1 MQAQEVK
8 SSDSILD
15 LTATEM
21 AQKIKTGELSSQ
33 EVVEAHI
40 KRIES
45 VNKKLNAVIIKLY
58 DSARAQAIKAD
69 KAVKEGK
76 QLGPL
81 HGVPIT
87 IKEQFEVAGTQLCL
101 GVSTH
106 TGKISKT
113 DGPLVARLRSAG
125 AIILGKTNIPVSL
138 YGWEADNPVYG
149 TTNNPWN
156 QKRTPGGSSGGE
168 GAIIAARGSPMGL
181 GGDFGGS
188 IRIPSHFSGIHGL
201 KPTSQRLT
209 NVDTPSYLFS
219 SGQNVVYPQPGPM
232 ARSVADLKL
241 MMKVLA
247 DPPVIETPDFPPPVP
262 WPDPD
267 KISMEGL
274 KVGMYTDNGHIN
286 ISPAIKRA
294 INESAAALKEK
305 GAVVK
310 PFTPY
315 DLKEA
320 LMIYIEITASGGNE
334 SIPRTL
340 NGCPPPQLVKPL
352 IKVVKIPG
360 FMRGMIARG
369 FEKKGDEITASI
381 VRSAKILSSE
391 EYWKLVERF
400 HKYRWRFMKEMDKQG
415 IDAFICP
422 PFATVA
428 TQHGGTGDLGVSP
441 GTYVMPYN
449 LLGIPAG
456 VVSVTRVLKGE
467 EIEKKRQSSNKAHE
481 KEALKIEQGS
491 TGMPVGVQVAARHW
505 REDIVLKVMETLEEH
520 FSKKPTYPLNHRFN
534 F

>member
-1 MQAQEVK
+1 MK
-8 SSDSILD
+8 STISIID

-21 AQKIKTGELSSQ
+21 VQKIKSGELSSQ

-40 KRIES
+40 NRIES
-45 VNKKLNAVIIKLY
+45 VNKKLNAVIIKLF

-69 KAVKEGK
+69 QDVKEGK
-76 QLGPL
+76 TLGPL

-101 GVSTH
+101 GVSTQI
-106 TGKISKT
+106 GRVSKS

-138 YGWEADNPVYG
+138 YGWEADNPIYG

-156 QKRTPGGSSGGE
+156 LKRSPGGSSGGE
-168 GAIIAARGSPMGL
+168 GAIIAARGSPWGL

-201 KPTSQRLT
+201 KPTSQRFT
-209 NVDTPSYLFS
+209 NVGTPSHLFS
-219 SGQNVVYPQPGPM
+219 SGQNVIYPQPGPM

-247 DPPVIETPDFPPPVP
+247 DPPIIETPDLPPPVP

-267 KISMEGL
+267 KISIEGL
-274 KVGMYTDNGHIN
+274 KVGMYTDNGFIN
-286 ISPAIKRA
+286 VSPALKRA
-294 INESAAALKEK
+294 VKESAEVLKEK

-310 PFTPY
+310 PFTPF

-320 LMIYIEITASGGNE
+320 LMIFIEISASGGNE

-340 NGCPPPQLVKPL
+340 NGCPPPELVKPL
-352 IKVVKIPG
+352 VKVVKIPG
-360 FMRGMIARG
+360 FMRGFIARG
-369 FEKKGDEITASI
+369 FEKKGDDITASI
-381 VRSAKILSSE
+381 IRSAKILSSE
-391 EYWKLVERF
+391 EYWKLIERF
-400 HKYRWRFMKEMDKQG
+400 HKYRWKFMKEMNKQG
-415 IDAFICP
+415 IDALICP

-428 TQHGGTGDLGVSP
+428 PQHGGTGELGVSP

-449 LLGIPAG
+449 VLGIPAG
-456 VVSVTRVLKGE
+456 VVSITRVKKGE
-467 EIEKKRQSSNKAHE
+467 EMEKKRQSSNKPFE
-481 KEALKIEQGS
+481 KEALKIEAGS

-505 REDIVLKVMETLEEH
+505 REDIVLKVMESLEEH
-520 FSKKPTYPLNHRFN
+520 FRNKPDYPLNHRFN